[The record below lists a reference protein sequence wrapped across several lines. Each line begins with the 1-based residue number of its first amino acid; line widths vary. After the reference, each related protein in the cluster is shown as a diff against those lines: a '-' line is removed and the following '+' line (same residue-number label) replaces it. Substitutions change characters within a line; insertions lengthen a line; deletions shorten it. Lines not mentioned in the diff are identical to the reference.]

1 MNKEEKTKLYS
12 ELVEAVKKTYLPRVE
27 LEKKK
32 YGGIFLT
39 DSDNLCEEI
48 NLYTYWQGVNY
59 AKKTPPIKYL
69 LVAQDW
75 GALPVGQARFD
86 YEKKLIAIKNG
97 DNVSYYEKN
106 QFDTDDNLVELF
118 KVLGY
123 KAIDKHLYD
132 DLFFTNF
139 CLGYRIGNSSGE
151 MTKDFMMHDAKNFR
165 RLCEILEPK
174 NILCLG
180 KLTFEC
186 VYESL
191 KGDGERKPKGFRGS
205 YNKFI
210 ETYGVNPITVH
221 ISNSHTTRI
230 FPLAHPGAMGML
242 NRAPGIK
249 SDFPPDATKEEKK
262 KKQSETKDRR
272 LKVQKSDWQRV
283 KDAVQK

>member
-12 ELVEAVKKTYLPRVE
+12 KLVEAVKMTYLPRVE

-123 KAIDKHLYD
+123 EAIDKHLYD

-139 CLGYRIGNSSGE
+139 CLGYRIGNSSGK
-151 MTKDFMMHDAKNFR
+151 MTKDFMMHDADYFK
-165 RLCEILEPK
+165 RLCDILEPD

-180 KLTFEC
+180 RLTFEC
-186 VYESL
+186 VYVSL
-191 KGDGERKPKGFRGS
+191 KVGDINKLTGLGGS
-205 YNKFI
+205 YNDFI
-210 ETYGVNPITVH
+210 KKCGSNPIIARIGDNH
-221 ISNSHTTRI
+221 KAKI
-230 FPLAHPGAMGML
+230 FPLSHPGAMGTL
-242 NRAPGIK
+242 NRVRDIK
-249 SDFPPDATKEEKK
+249 LDFPKDATPEERNAIRLEIQKQDWRKILDKK
-262 KKQSETKDRR
+262 
-272 LKVQKSDWQRV
+272 
-283 KDAVQK
+283 